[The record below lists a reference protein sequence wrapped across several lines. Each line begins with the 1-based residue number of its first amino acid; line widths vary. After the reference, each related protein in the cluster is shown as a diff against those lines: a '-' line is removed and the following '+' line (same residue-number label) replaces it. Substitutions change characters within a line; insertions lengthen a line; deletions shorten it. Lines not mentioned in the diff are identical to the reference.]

1 MFEFSAQ
8 SEPAALAAIRAR
20 TLELGFDACSDER
33 TGQMLAWFAGS
44 LPGGRFLDLGTGT
57 GLSAAWLLA
66 GMDSASRLVSV
77 DIDEKVQN
85 VARTLLADDPRVEF
99 VLGDCGAFLEM
110 SEPQSFDMIFADA
123 WPGKFSHRD
132 AAINLLRENG
142 LYVIDDLFPQP
153 NWPENHQANVDR
165 LVDELEADPRLSCLR
180 LDWSTGIML
189 ARRKAD

>member
-8 SEPAALAAIRAR
+8 SEPAALAAIRDK
-20 TLELGFDACSDER
+20 TIDLGFDACSGER
-33 TGQMLAWFAGS
+33 TGQMLAWLAGS
-44 LPGGRFLDLGTGT
+44 LPGGLFLDLGSGT
-57 GLSAAWLLA
+57 GMSAAWLLT

-77 DIDEKVQN
+77 DIDEKVQS

-99 VLGDCGAFLEM
+99 VLKDCGVFLET
-110 SEPQSFDMIFADA
+110 SERQSFDMIFADA

-132 AAINLLRENG
+132 AAIDLLRENG

-153 NWPENHQANVDR
+153 NWPLSHQPNVDR
-165 LVDELEADPRLSCLR
+165 LVAELEADPRLTCLR